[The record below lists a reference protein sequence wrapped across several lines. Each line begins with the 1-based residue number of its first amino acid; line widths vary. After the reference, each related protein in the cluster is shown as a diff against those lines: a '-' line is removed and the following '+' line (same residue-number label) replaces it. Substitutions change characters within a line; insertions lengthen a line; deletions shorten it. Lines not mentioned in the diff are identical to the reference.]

1 MVPVEEHRQIVRLL
15 FLRPWP
21 RAAGAHHLRDA
32 HAAGALKFNQPP
44 GRQDADLFRWG
55 ECPHEPALDRIDR
68 MNRTVEKHPANPVY
82 PVRIKSPCRINP
94 APGES
99 GLTAALPHPLRLGR
113 GEGRGEVSRPFLS
126 WQARAPKSEARA
138 SPPAARRASPAG

>member
-1 MVPVEEHRQIVRLL
+1 MADGRWWSEDGGRLP
-15 FLRPWP
+15 RP
-21 RAAGAHHLRDA
+21 RA
-32 HAAGALKFNQPP
+32 
-44 GRQDADLFRWG
+44 
-55 ECPHEPALDRIDR
+55 PALERIDR

-99 GLTAALPHPLRLGR
+99 GSTAALPHPLRLGR

-126 WQARAPKSEARA
+126 WQDRKSTRLN
-138 SPPAARRASPAG
+138 SSHLGISY